1 MQKHHSIGSR
11 ALALLAALVL
21 ALTTAG
27 TLTACSNADYEDDA
41 IVVRSSN
48 LTKDDEGKYILGTLH
63 VSIENK
69 SGSKQD
75 VSFWYDVVDDSG
87 EVIAAAFGGVD
98 DLRPGMTDEEDVS
111 IICMDTDRLDEITGG
126 DIKSYKFSYAH
137 HS

>member
-1 MQKHHSIGSR
+1 MRKRHSMGSR
-11 ALALLAALVL
+11 VLALLAALVL
-21 ALTTAG
+21 ALTAAVG
-27 TLTACSNADYEDDA
+27 LTACSKADYEDDV

-48 LTKDDEGKYILGTLH
+48 LTKDEDGKYILGTLH
-63 VSIENK
+63 VTIENK

-75 VSFWYDVVDDSG
+75 VSYWYDVVDNSG

-111 IICMDTDRLDEITGG
+111 IICMDTDRLDEITGS